1 MDTSK
6 GEARTTHPD
15 LLLARRAQKNDAR
28 AWDEIVTR
36 YGERIYNLALRFT
49 GGRNGEAE
57 ELTQDV
63 FLKLYGQLGNYRGEV
78 PLMAWA
84 LRLSRNLC
92 IDYYRRHRRRYQGTV
107 GAEVLQF
114 RSGDD
119 DPHRDSWLRE
129 RRALV
134 HRTLT
139 EMNEEQ
145 ATVIMLRDLQG
156 FAYDEVA
163 HMLDVPVGMVKSRLN
178 RARRELMSRV
188 TEKIAAQ
195 ETESAAERA
204 GQPKKAGNGS

>member
-1 MDTSK
+1 METSK

-15 LLLARRAQKNDAR
+15 LLLARRAQKADDR
-28 AWDEIVTR
+28 AWDEIVAR

-57 ELTQDV
+57 DLTQDV
-63 FLKLYGQLGNYRGEV
+63 FLKLYGHLGSYRGEV

-92 IDYYRRHRRRYQGTV
+92 VDYYRRHRRRYQGTV

-119 DPHRDSWLRE
+119 DPLRDSWLQQRRE
-129 RRALV
+129 LV
-134 HRTLT
+134 HQTLA
-139 EMNEEQ
+139 EMGEEQ
-145 ATVIMLRDLQG
+145 ATVVMLRDLQG
-156 FAYDEVA
+156 MAYDEVA
-163 HMLDVPVGMVKSRLN
+163 HILELPVGTVKSRLN

-188 TEKIAAQ
+188 TEKLA
-195 ETESAAERA
+195 AAEARD
-204 GQPKKAGNGS
+204 GENSSGPHRAGNGA

>member
-1 MDTSK
+1 MDTPN

-15 LLLARRAQKNDAR
+15 LLLARRAQKADDR
-28 AWDEIVTR
+28 AWDEIVAR

-63 FLKLYGQLGNYRGEV
+63 FLKLYGHLGSYRGDV
-78 PLMAWA
+78 PLLAWA

-107 GAEVLQF
+107 GSELLQF

-119 DPHRDSWLRE
+119 DPHHDSWLRQ
-129 RRALV
+129 RRDLV
-134 HRTLT
+134 HQTLA
-139 EMNEEQ
+139 EMGEEQ
-145 ATVIMLRDLQG
+145 ATVVVLRDLQG
-156 FAYDEVA
+156 LAYDEVA
-163 HMLDVPVGMVKSRLN
+163 HILDLPVGTVKSRLN

-188 TEKIAAQ
+188 TEKLA
-195 ETESAAERA
+195 AAEDKGDASNGPR
-204 GQPKKAGNGS
+204 KAGNGS